1 MEEKEA
7 IVFDEAFIRKAFK
20 GGAFK
25 KMFSTNNLFK
35 KMFSTLIKLCPTS
48 GYDMDGD
55 GEISTREFKIV
66 MKR

>member
-7 IVFDEAFIRKAFK
+7 IVFDDAFIRKAFK
-20 GGAFK
+20 GGGLK
-25 KMFSTNNLFK
+25 N
-35 KMFSTLIKLCPTS
+35 MFSTLIKLSPTS

>member
-25 KMFSTNNLFK
+25 KM
-35 KMFSTLIKLCPTS
+35 IKSSPTS